1 MAKAAGLRVIAG
13 KLKGRRIR
21 TIEVA
26 GTRPMTDRVRESLF
40 NILAPELPGARF
52 LDLFAGSGAVG
63 IEALSRGASAAVF
76 IESERR
82 WADVIAENLEALGLR
97 DRSLVMRSDAYVS
110 VKALGGSGQ
119 RFGVAFAGPPYDT
132 DHHNRILQAL
142 AQSGLCEEGTI
153 VLQYRAGD
161 RLRLPTG
168 YTADSRAYGITT
180 LSFVRRADA

>member
-82 WADVIAENLEALGLR
+82 WADVIAENLEALG
-97 DRSLVMRSDAYVS
+97 
-110 VKALGGSGQ
+110 
-119 RFGVAFAGPPYDT
+119 
-132 DHHNRILQAL
+132 
-142 AQSGLCEEGTI
+142 
-153 VLQYRAGD
+153 
-161 RLRLPTG
+161 
-168 YTADSRAYGITT
+168 
-180 LSFVRRADA
+180 